1 MARILGRNV
10 QVTTGSIV
18 ALAASLLLSTAA
30 CSSDSAEPPPT
41 AIASTSIPS
50 ATRTSAVPIP
60 LESAYT
66 TTIARKTARI
76 HFTYG
81 ATLVSVAGRKQ
92 TISTTGTGT
101 VDFAHSTSQTVR
113 DVDGGG
119 RSEVRIIGPDFYQR
133 SVTAGGAPSSTRWT
147 RVVPGGG
154 ASGSAT
160 SPSSA
165 TSPATSPSS
174 VQPGAGDD
182 AALRLGFLSGAA
194 APVTTVGEESV
205 DGVRTIHYKLSV
217 NLETASQRGNIS
229 AATVDYYK
237 GILGTVLQPTEAWI
251 DADGLIRQ
259 LRITVTSAASDS
271 PAPHTEIIRTVTYS
285 DFGLPLNI
293 TAPAP
298 NEIVPG

>member
-1 MARILGRNV
+1 MARIVGRNA
-10 QVTTGSIV
+10 QVTTATIV
-18 ALAASLLLSTAA
+18 ALAASLLLSAAA
-30 CSSDSAEPPPT
+30 CSSHSAEPPPT

-50 ATRTSAVPIP
+50 ATRTSAVPTP

-81 ATLVSVAGRKQ
+81 ATLVSVSGRKQ

-113 DVDGGG
+113 EVEGGG

-133 SVTAGGAPSSTRWT
+133 SVAAGDAPSSSRWT

-154 ASGSAT
+154 TGGSAT
-160 SPSSA
+160 SQPSAS
-165 TSPATSPSS
+165 SPPA
-174 VQPGAGDD
+174 VQPGVGDD

-194 APVTTVGEESV
+194 TPVTTVGEESI
-205 DGVRTIHYKLSV
+205 DGVQTIHYKLPV

-259 LRITVTSAASDS
+259 LRITVTSAASDG

-293 TAPAP
+293 TAPPP
-298 NEIVPG
+298 NEIAPG